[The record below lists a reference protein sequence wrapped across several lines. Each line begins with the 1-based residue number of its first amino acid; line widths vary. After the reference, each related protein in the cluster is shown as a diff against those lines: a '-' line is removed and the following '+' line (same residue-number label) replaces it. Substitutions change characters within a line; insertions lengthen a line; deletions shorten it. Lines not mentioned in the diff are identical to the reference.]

1 MRPVRAGSR
10 ARRPSEMAMA
20 KIRLLPPE
28 VAQKIAAG
36 EVIER
41 PFSVVKELVENALDA
56 GASEV
61 RVELLAGGKK
71 LIRVQDNGS
80 GMGPEDASQCFARHA
95 TSKIAAEADLER
107 IATLGFRGEALASI
121 AAVSELIL
129 RTSEG
134 GPEPGIRIERRGGEL
149 VSVRETAFPRGTSV
163 EVANLFFNLPARRK
177 FLRSDQSELGLA
189 TRFLASVALAYPEVR
204 FSLIHGQRE
213 VLNCPPVGSL
223 RERIFQLYGKDT
235 LERVMEIDFSEG
247 ENRVCGFGS
256 QPPSGRSDKAR
267 QLFFVNRRPVK
278 DRALQAALNQAYRK
292 FLEKDLFPEAYIFL
306 SVPFAD
312 VDVNVHPAKAEVRFR
327 DSQFIFYLVLRA
339 IEKAAL
345 AAGGVKGVYLEA
357 AGQARG
363 AIIRESDGRAPGA
376 AAAEGTSQPPL
387 FSVTGRSDRDR
398 TWPRLLGQYLDTYI
412 IAAGEDGLLVID
424 QHNAHERVLFEQYQE
439 ISAAKR
445 WPQKAALLPVLLDL
459 SPSQVINL
467 ESSRPVL
474 EEAGFR
480 VEPMGERTFALTAFP
495 DIFGAEEA
503 QRAFLDIL
511 GELGEEREPGRRAE
525 KLLATLACHTA
536 IKAHQVLPREQ
547 MEYLIERLFQTANP
561 AVCPHG
567 RPILVKLEKSQIEK
581 GLKRIS

>member
-1 MRPVRAGSR
+1 
-10 ARRPSEMAMA
+10 MA
-20 KIRLLPPE
+20 KIRLLTPE

-61 RVELLAGGKK
+61 RVELQAGGKR
-71 LIRVQDNGS
+71 LIKVQDNGT
-80 GMGPEDASQCFARHA
+80 GMSPEDAAQCFARHA
-95 TSKIAAEADLER
+95 TSKIAVEADLER

-134 GPEPGIRIERRGGEL
+134 GSGPGTRVERRGGEL
-149 VSVRETAFPRGTSV
+149 VSVREAAFPRGTSV

-177 FLRSDQSELGLA
+177 FLRSDQSELGLG
-189 TRFLASVALAYPEVR
+189 TRYLASVALAYPEVR
-204 FSLIHGQRE
+204 FSLVHGQRDI
-213 VLNCPPVGSL
+213 LSCPPVGSL

-235 LERVMEIDFSEG
+235 LDRIMAIDFSDG
-247 ENRVCGFGS
+247 ENRVVGFGS
-256 QPPSGRSDKAR
+256 RPPSGRSDKAR

-278 DRALQAALNQAYRK
+278 DRALQAAVNQAYRK

-306 SVPFAD
+306 SVPFVD

-327 DSQFIFYLVLRA
+327 DSQSIFYLVLRA
-339 IEKAAL
+339 VEKAAL
-345 AAGGVKGVYLEA
+345 AERGVKAVYPEAGGE
-357 AGQARG
+357 ARG
-363 AIIRESDGRAPGA
+363 AMIRESAGRAQEPA
-376 AAAEGTSQPPL
+376 AGGGTTQPPL
-387 FSVTGRSDRDR
+387 FSAGARPDREQ
-398 TWPRLLGQYLDTYI
+398 TSPRLLGQYLNTYI
-412 IAAGEDGLLVID
+412 VAAGEDGLLVID
-424 QHNAHERVLFEQYQE
+424 QHNAHERVLFEEYQE
-439 ISAAKR
+439 ISAAGR
-445 WPQKAALLPVLLDL
+445 WPQKAALVPVLFDL
-459 SPSQVINL
+459 SPSQVVNL
-467 ESSRPVL
+467 EGCRQVL

-480 VEPMGERTFALTAFP
+480 VEPMGERTFALAAFP

-503 QRAFLDIL
+503 ERALLEIL
-511 GELGEEREPGRRAE
+511 GELEDEREPGRRVE

-536 IKAHQVLPREQ
+536 VKAHQLLPREQ

-567 RPILVKLEKSQIEK
+567 RPILVKLEKSAIEK
-581 GLKRIS
+581 GLKRVS

>member
-1 MRPVRAGSR
+1 MT
-10 ARRPSEMAMA
+10 
-20 KIRLLPPE
+20 KIRLLAPE

-41 PFSVVKELVENALDA
+41 PFSVVKELVENSLDA
-56 GASEV
+56 GATEI
-61 RVELLAGGKK
+61 RVELQSGGKR

-80 GMGPEDASQCFARHA
+80 GMGPEDAAQCFARHA

-107 IATLGFRGEALASI
+107 IVTLGFRGEALASI

-134 GPEPGIRIERRGGEL
+134 GPEPGTRIERRGGEL
-149 VSVRETAFPRGTSV
+149 VSVREAAFPRGTNV

-213 VLNCPPVGSL
+213 ILNCPPVGSL

-247 ENRVCGFGS
+247 ENRVRGFGS
-256 QPPSGRSDKAR
+256 RPPSGRSDKAR
-267 QLFFVNRRPVK
+267 QLFFVNRRSVK
-278 DRALQAALNQAYRK
+278 DRALQAAVNQAYRK
-292 FLEKDLFPEAYIFL
+292 FLEKDLFPEAYVFL
-306 SVPFAD
+306 SVPFGD

-345 AAGGVKGVYLEA
+345 AEGGVKGIYLEA
-357 AGQARG
+357 AGHARG
-363 AIIRESDGRAPGA
+363 AMIRESAGRAPGS
-376 AAAEGTSQPPL
+376 AAEGALQPPL
-387 FSVTGRSDRDR
+387 FSVTARPDGDR
-398 TWPRLLGQYLDTYI
+398 TSPKVLGQYLNTYI
-412 IAAGEDGLLVID
+412 VAAGEDGLLVID
-424 QHNAHERVLFEQYQE
+424 QHNAHERVLFEEYQE
-439 ISAAKR
+439 TRAARR
-445 WPQKAALLPVLLDL
+445 WPQKAALVPVLLDL
-459 SPSQVINL
+459 SPSQVMNL
-467 ESSRPVL
+467 ESCRQVL

-480 VEPMGERTFALTAFP
+480 VEPMGERTFALAAFP

-503 QRAFLDIL
+503 EKALLDIL
-511 GELGEEREPGRRAE
+511 GEMEDEREPERRVE
-525 KLLATLACHTA
+525 KVLATLACHTA
-536 IKAHQVLPREQ
+536 VKAHQLLPREQ